1 MSLRKIL
8 GGSSR
13 VKKTSKKSGA
23 KPYSPSPSPSS
34 SSSWASSLS
43 RQKPGIQRGKSYIG
57 NEDDEDDFFDDKLD
71 DYGLVKALAIDLNLR
86 DTSQAILHIRS
97 HMFSPMPDRAT
108 GMNSTRIAEVLNYR
122 KSLPPIVTIS
132 HIQALLSSPSAVER
146 EIAELARAGFV
157 RKVVVPRR
165 GDIGETVVLAADY
178 EQMVKDSTGLDNDT
192 KDSLAIFLKE
202 NPGTQVLKP
211 DALRTSEIDQLL
223 QAGFLTTCHTGA
235 IHRGPSSHTTN
246 LYSRPGD
253 KMTLTSLDNISRQ
266 PTGSLGAVGGEGV
279 VHKAG
284 GSGAGSLGMSWLDT
298 STTEL
303 KLAVPG
309 NGVFLKLLSL
319 ALDHLV
325 TLLSKS
331 RFREAP
337 ETVLRDRWDGGIA
350 RDEARYAAKRSRREF
365 AGVLPGQ
372 TRRWRQFYGLSFDW
386 VLQEAVGSG
395 LIEVFETRSVGR
407 GVRAL

>member
-13 VKKTSKKSGA
+13 VKKASKKSGA
-23 KPYSPSPSPSS
+23 KSSPPSPASWVSP
-34 SSSWASSLS
+34 LP
-43 RQKPGIQRGKSYIG
+43 RRKPGIQRGKSFPG
-57 NEDDEDDFFDDKLD
+57 DEDDEDDLFDDKLD
-71 DYGLVKALAIDLNLR
+71 DYGLVKALATDLKLR
-86 DTSQAILHIRS
+86 DTSQAILHIRN
-97 HMFSPMPDRAT
+97 HMFCPMPDRAA
-108 GMNSTRIAEVLNYR
+108 GMNSIRIAEVLNYR
-122 KSLPPIVTIS
+122 KSLPPVVTIS

-165 GDIGETVVLAADY
+165 GDIGEILVLEADY
-178 EQMVKDSTGLDNDT
+178 EQMVKDSTSLDDST
-192 KDSLAIFLKE
+192 KDKMATYLKE
-202 NPGTQVLKP
+202 NHGTQ
-211 DALRTSEIDQLL
+211 ALNLEAFSAPEIDQLL
-223 QAGFLTTCHTGA
+223 KAGFLTSHNPGA
-235 IHRGPSSHTTN
+235 IYHGRAGRSSLAAN

-253 KMTLTSLDNISRQ
+253 KVTLTSLENISRQ
-266 PTGSLGAVGGEGV
+266 PTGSLDAVGGEGV
-279 VHKAG
+279 IHQTG
-284 GSGAGSLGMSWLDT
+284 GSGPGSLGMSWIDIGAA
-298 STTEL
+298 EL

-309 NGVFLKLLSL
+309 NGTFLKLLSL

-325 TLLSKS
+325 SLLSRS

-350 RDEARYAAKRSRREF
+350 KEEARYAAKRARGEF

-372 TRRWRQFYGLSFDW
+372 TRKWRQFYGLSFDW
-386 VLQEAVGSG
+386 ILQEAVGSG
-395 LIEVFETRSVGR
+395 LVEVFETRSVGR